1 MSIGRLAN
9 TMALLVVRQGR
20 LIDPTLH
27 IVGDQDSIRSP
38 FGVSGYTGAI
48 HTDLRRLS
56 YRAATRRDAK
66 SSYVGLDIY
75 PDGH

>member
-27 IVGDQDSIRSP
+27 IVGDQDSILLR
-38 FGVSGYTGAI
+38 FGVSGYLEVI
-48 HTDLRRLS
+48 HSCRPGPP
-56 YRAATRRDAK
+56 RAQWCA
-66 SSYVGLDIY
+66 L
-75 PDGH
+75 P